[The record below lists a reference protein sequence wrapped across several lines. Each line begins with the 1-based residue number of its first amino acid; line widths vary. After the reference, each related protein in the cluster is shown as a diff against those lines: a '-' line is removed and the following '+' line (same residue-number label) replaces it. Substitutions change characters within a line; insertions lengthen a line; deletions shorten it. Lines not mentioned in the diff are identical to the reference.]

1 MSSHSDTEREI
12 NENLEGNEL
21 GVASFEDQDLDSVV
35 DIYPTDESED
45 GDDES
50 EGAGSDI
57 ALGSVQQYLR
67 DIGSVALL
75 TREREVELA
84 MRVEQ
89 GQKQILEALFS
100 TPMTMRQVLRLGPAV
115 ASGELSM
122 ADITEKSDGDEKD
135 SEEQAADDPKGFL
148 KRIVKLARMSE
159 RNAAIARELKRSRV
173 SQLRRARLIGQQR
186 ALADKVLIAMKEL
199 HLSPTKID
207 ELIGRVR
214 QVADRLEVLERQYR
228 ELPPGK
234 RLKIS
239 TEIHAL
245 EEHAGLS
252 SAELKNHA
260 RLIQEGETLVSVSR
274 KEFTEAN
281 LRLVV
286 SIAKKYIN
294 RGLSFLDLIQEGNLG
309 LMRAVE
315 KFDYRLGFR
324 FSTYASWWIRQGI
337 TRGLIDTGHTIRV
350 PVHRV
355 ESRNK
360 VLQTARQMQTKL
372 GRDPKPE
379 ELAKEMR
386 LSIQELLKLVQTH
399 GEPVSLQTPIWEDGD
414 RLEDFVEDR
423 IRPRPEEQ
431 ALEGTLRKEVRKALS
446 LLTPRQETVLRK
458 RFGIEERRDYTL
470 EELGE
475 MFAVTRERIRQI
487 EQRSLQILRNPKRRK
502 PLVPPGK
509 TLAGDPSRNEGA
521 GRAVP
526 PPNPNIQ
533 RASYVS
539 Q

>member
-1 MSSHSDTEREI
+1 MTKEITMSPPFDTERETD
-12 NENLEGNEL
+12 ENFEDREL
-21 GVASFEDQDLDSVV
+21 GVGSFDDQEQSAPDIEPVDDTEDG
-35 DIYPTDESED
+35 DESEP
-45 GDDES
+45 
-50 EGAGSDI
+50 AGSDI

-100 TPMTMRQVLRLGPAV
+100 TPMTMRQVLRLGQAV
-115 ASGELSM
+115 ASGELSLGE
-122 ADITEKSDGDEKD
+122 ITDKHDGDEED
-135 SEEQAADDPKGFL
+135 SDEQGGDDPKTFL
-148 KRIVKLARMSE
+148 KLIAKLSRISE
-159 RNAAIARELKRSRV
+159 RNAAIAR
-173 SQLRRARLIGQQR
+173 
-186 ALADKVLIAMKEL
+186 
-199 HLSPTKID
+199 
-207 ELIGRVR
+207 
-214 QVADRLEVLERQYR
+214 DREFRN
-228 ELPPGK
+228 GK
-234 RLKIS
+234 RIKI
-239 TEIHAL
+239 TAEIHAL
-245 EEHAGLS
+245 EEHAGLPA
-252 SAELKNHA
+252 AELVNQA
-260 RLIQEGETLVSVSR
+260 RLIQDGEALVSTSR

-379 ELAKEMR
+379 ELAREME
-386 LSIQELLKLVQTH
+386 LSVQDLLKLVQTH

-423 IRPRPEEQ
+423 IRPKPEEQ
-431 ALEGTLRKEVRKALS
+431 ALDGTLRREVRKALS

-458 RFGIEERRDYTL
+458 RFGIEEKRDYTL

-502 PLVPPGK
+502 PLAPSGK
-509 TLAGDPSRNEGA
+509 AVAGDPTLN
-521 GRAVP
+521 
-526 PPNPNIQ
+526 
-533 RASYVS
+533 
-539 Q
+539 

>member
-1 MSSHSDTEREI
+1 MTKEITMSPQFDTEREM
-12 NENLEGNEL
+12 EEKLEEGDL
-21 GVASFEDQDLDSVV
+21 GVTSFDDQDHDTSA
-35 DIYPTDESED
+35 DIEPSDEAEES
-45 GDDES
+45 DEAS
-50 EGAGSDI
+50 AVSDI

-100 TPMTMRQVLRLGPAV
+100 TPMTMRQVLRLGQAV
-115 ASGELSM
+115 ASGELSL
-122 ADITEKSDGDEKD
+122 AEITDKRDGDEENG
-135 SEEQAADDPKGFL
+135 EEQTGDDPKAFL
-148 KRIVKLARMSE
+148 KLIAKLSRMGE
-159 RNAAIARELKRSRV
+159 QNTAIARQLRRSRV
-173 SQLRRARLIGQQR
+173 SQQRRAKLLGQQQV
-186 ALADKVLIAMKEL
+186 LATKMLAVMKEM
-199 HLSPTKID
+199 HLSSGQID
-207 ELIGRVR
+207 ELIGRVK
-214 QVADRLEVLERQYR
+214 QVADRLAVLEQRQY
-228 ELPPGK
+228 ELPPSK
-234 RLKIS
+234 RIKIN
-239 TEIHAL
+239 TEIQTLA
-245 EEHAGLS
+245 EHAGLS
-252 SAELKNHA
+252 ATDLKNQA
-260 RLIQEGETLVSVSR
+260 RLIQEGETLVSTSR

-360 VLQTARQMQTKL
+360 VLQAARQMQTKL
-372 GRDPKPE
+372 GRDPRPE

-386 LSIQELLKLVQTH
+386 LSVQDLLKLVQTH

-502 PLVPPGK
+502 PLAPAGK
-509 TLAGDPSRNEGA
+509 AMAGDPTLN
-521 GRAVP
+521 
-526 PPNPNIQ
+526 
-533 RASYVS
+533 
-539 Q
+539 